1 MPDKSNKSPR
11 TILDRL
17 RESKPARAIALLGAG
32 ATLATLTACGPT
44 NNEAPAPAP
53 TTASSAPADP
63 GEYTP
68 SATPTPVETQAPVS
82 SIDPPEVLDPAN
94 NPDGLRT
101 ETYSYTVGGES
112 LTYEELV
119 DRWSIPLTE
128 YPTPADV
135 NKQLAVVIGEYMN
148 TGCAPADMEQAP
160 DDKFS
165 PTSSVAIGCP
175 SAAYFFYGNAFKQAV
190 TGTTEITFDD
200 QATAALFDYHAT
212 MAGFDQVAKINGIT
226 SEVNVDVQ
234 LVDQT
239 VVDNGKEPTDAGYAA
254 DTAFGISMTDNAGA
268 VLPGVAESRESA
280 GLPENFSNLFRFQGE
295 LTVVDGKWNLDTF
308 TTLDAQMINK

>member
-1 MPDKSNKSPR
+1 MEKRKLTSAEKWKRRVASGLIG
-11 TILDRL
+11 ILGVTGL
-17 RESKPARAIALLGAG
+17 S
-32 ATLATLTACGPT
+32 ACGPAKT
-44 NNEAPAPAP
+44 EVPAPAP
-53 TTASSAPADP
+53 SASAPADP

-119 DRWSIPLTE
+119 DRWSISLAE
-128 YPTPADV
+128 YPTPSDV
-135 NKQLAVVIGEYMN
+135 NKRLAVVIGEYMN
-148 TGCAPADMEQAP
+148 TGCASADMQQAP
-160 DDKFS
+160 RDKFA
-165 PTSSVAIGCP
+165 PTSSVATGCP
-175 SAAYFFYGNAFKQAV
+175 SAAYFFYGNAFKKAV

-212 MAGFDQVAKINGIT
+212 VAGYVGAAKINGVDSNIA
-226 SEVNVDVQ
+226 VDVK

-239 VVDNGKEPTDAGYAA
+239 VVDNGKEPADVGYAA
-254 DTAFGISMTDNAGA
+254 DTAFGISMADNAGS
-268 VLPGVAESRESA
+268 VSPGVAESRTNA
-280 GLPENFSNLFRFQGE
+280 GLPKDFNNLFRFQGE